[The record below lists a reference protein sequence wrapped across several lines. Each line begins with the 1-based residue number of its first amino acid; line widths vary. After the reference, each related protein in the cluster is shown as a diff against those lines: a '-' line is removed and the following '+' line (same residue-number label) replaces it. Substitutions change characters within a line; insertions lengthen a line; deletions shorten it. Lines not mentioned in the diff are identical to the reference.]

1 MGGGGRGPV
10 AAGLWRRLRHVLKG
24 KEVRTR
30 GMGRRALSS
39 HLLVLTTKLLLLS
52 FKSWTHRG
60 ARSQGHR
67 LLSTTRGPNS
77 SAQATRDTFSAPTLS
92 ALGPTRQPPLS
103 PNFLQP
109 SQVCCGN
116 PTDNHHTST
125 FPASIALPH
134 HTSVSGG
141 RWEELSTWF

>member
-1 MGGGGRGPV
+1 MGGRGRGPV

-134 HTSVSGG
+134 HISVSGG